1 LHRFIKIAVVST
13 RLNKYCVRAKNQ
25 ESMGQGYRNRK
36 GGSGGNRRR
45 GGFKGRKGGPAIR
58 HEQLEHIGVP
68 LEDVKYDAPRSFQ
81 EMPIHPKLL
90 QNIADLGYENPTEIQ
105 DKTFETVADIED
117 VIGIANT
124 GTGKTGAFLIPII
137 HNLLVEDDDIFQ
149 TLVVLPTR
157 ELAEQVEQEF
167 RKLAKGLDLYT
178 ICCIGGTPVYKDV
191 KKLRRFHHI
200 VVGTPGRLCDLVRQG
215 VLDLSAF
222 SILVIDEFDRLLDM
236 GFSEDVFFL
245 ADEMGERDQTL
256 LFSATIEPKQEKL
269 IEQLMDNPIELKVS
283 SGTTTAEHITQEIVR
298 CTRDEKFD
306 RLLDMLQGDSFEK
319 VLIFAETK
327 VTVSDIAYRLKKER
341 IKVDEIH
348 GDKSQD
354 YRKKAL
360 ARFKT
365 DRIDV
370 LVATDV
376 AARGLDISD
385 VTQVINFEIPRTYDS
400 YIHRI
405 GRTGRAGKAGHA
417 YTFVTTRGKDGGS
430 RGNYNK
436 EGGGDRK
443 SGGDRRY
450 SDDRR
455 SSGGDRRSS
464 SGDRRGN
471 GSGDRRN
478 SGGEDRRSGGRNK
491 PSYRKSRDTQ
501 GKPQRRGGRRD

>member
-1 LHRFIKIAVVST
+1 
-13 RLNKYCVRAKNQ
+13 
-25 ESMGQGYRNRK
+25 MGQGYKSRN
-36 GGSGGNRRR
+36 GGSGGNRGR
-45 GGFKGRKGGPAIR
+45 GGYRGGKSRGGYKGNKKGPGIR
-58 HEQLEHIGVP
+58 HEQLEHEGVP
-68 LEDVKYDAPRSFQ
+68 LEDVKYNSPRTFE
-81 EMPIHPKLL
+81 EMPIHPKLK
-90 QNIADLGYENPTEIQ
+90 QNILDLGYEMPTEIQ
-105 DKTFETVADIED
+105 DKTFETVANIED

-137 HNLLVEDDDIFQ
+137 HNLLDEDDDIFQ

-178 ICCIGGTPVYKDV
+178 ICCIGGTPVYKDI

-200 VVGTPGRLCDLVRQG
+200 VVGTPGRLCDLVKQG
-215 VLDLSAF
+215 KLKLDTF

-245 ADEMGERDQTL
+245 ADEMAERDQTL

-269 IEQLMDNPIELKVS
+269 IEQLMDEPVELKVS

-298 CTRDEKFD
+298 CTRDEKMD
-306 RLLDMLQGDSFEK
+306 KIIEMLQTESFEK

-327 VTVSDIAYRLKKER
+327 SNVSDITYQLKKAR
-341 IKVDEIH
+341 IKADEIH
-348 GDKSQD
+348 GDKTQD

-360 ARFKT
+360 ARFKS
-365 DRIDV
+365 DKIDV

-385 VTQVINFEIPRTYDS
+385 VTQVINYEIPRTYDS

-417 YTFVTTRGKDGGS
+417 YTFVTTRGKDS
-430 RGNYNK
+430 NRGNYNK
-436 EGGGDRK
+436 DNN
-443 SGGDRRY
+443 
-450 SDDRR
+450 
-455 SSGGDRRSS
+455 GDRRSN
-464 SGDRRGN
+464 D
-471 GSGDRRN
+471 
-478 SGGEDRRSGGRNK
+478 RSGGR
-491 PSYRKSRDTQ
+491 PSYRKSRDSQ
-501 GKPQRRGGRRD
+501 GKPQRRNGKRRD

>member
-1 LHRFIKIAVVST
+1 
-13 RLNKYCVRAKNQ
+13 
-25 ESMGQGYRNRK
+25 MGQGYNNRK
-36 GGSGGNRRR
+36 GGSGGGNSRGGGFRGGRGGGGRGR
-45 GGFKGRKGGPAIR
+45 GGFKGGGKGPAIR
-58 HEQLEHIGVP
+58 HEQLEHVGVP
-68 LEDVKYDAPRSFQ
+68 LEDVKYDSPRTFK
-81 EMPIHPKLL
+81 EMPINPKLL
-90 QNIADLGYENPTEIQ
+90 QNILDLGYETPTEIQ
-105 DKTFETVADIED
+105 DKTFETVANIED

-137 HNLLVEDDDIFQ
+137 HNLLADDDDVFQ

-178 ICCIGGTPVYKDV
+178 ICCIGGTPVYKDI

-200 VVGTPGRLCDLVRQG
+200 VVGTPGRLCDLVKQG
-215 VLDLSAF
+215 KLKLETF

-245 ADEMGERDQTL
+245 ADEMAERDQTL

-269 IEQLMDNPIELKVS
+269 IEQLMDEPVELKVS

-298 CTRDEKFD
+298 STRDEKMD
-306 RLLDMLQGDSFEK
+306 KMLEMLKTDAFEK

-327 VTVSDIAYRLKKER
+327 SNVSDITYNLKR
-341 IKVDEIH
+341 AGIKVDEIH
-348 GDKSQD
+348 GDKTQD

-365 DRIDV
+365 DKIDV

-385 VTQVINFEIPRTYDS
+385 VTQVINYEIPRTYDS

-417 YTFVTTRGKDGGS
+417 YTFVTTRGKDS
-430 RGNYNK
+430 NRGNYNK
-436 EGGGDRK
+436 DGGDR
-443 SGGDRRY
+443 G
-450 SDDRR
+450 
-455 SSGGDRRSS
+455 
-464 SGDRRGN
+464 
-471 GSGDRRN
+471 
-478 SGGEDRRSGGRNK
+478 SGGER
-491 PSYRKSRDTQ
+491 PSYRKSRDSE
-501 GKPQRRGGRRD
+501 GKPQRRNSRRRD

>member
-1 LHRFIKIAVVST
+1 
-13 RLNKYCVRAKNQ
+13 
-25 ESMGQGYRNRK
+25 MGQGYGNRK
-36 GGSGGNRRR
+36 GGSGGGRSR
-45 GGFKGRKGGPAIR
+45 GGFKGKKGPSIK

-68 LEDVKYDAPRSFQ
+68 LEDVKYDAPRSFE
-81 EMPIHPKLL
+81 EMPIHPKVK
-90 QNIADLGYENPTEIQ
+90 QNILDLGYEHPTEIQ
-105 DKTFETVADIED
+105 DKTFETVANIED

-137 HNLLVEDDDIFQ
+137 HNLLDEDDDIFQ

-157 ELAEQVEQEF
+157 ELAEQVEEEF
-167 RKLAKGLDLYT
+167 RKLAKGLNLFN

-215 VLDLSAF
+215 VLDLEPF

-245 ADEMGERDQTL
+245 ADKMANRDQTL

-269 IEQLMDNPIELKVS
+269 IEQLMDNPVELKVS

-306 RLLDMLQGDSFEK
+306 RLLEMLQTDAFEK

-327 VTVSDIAYRLKKER
+327 STVSDIAYQLKKAR
-341 IKVDEIH
+341 LKVDEIH

-360 ARFKT
+360 ARFKS
-365 DRIDV
+365 DKIDI

-385 VTQVINFEIPRTYDS
+385 VTQVINYEIPRTYDS

-430 RGNYNK
+430 R
-436 EGGGDRK
+436 
-443 SGGDRRY
+443 SGQGQNRDRRE
-450 SDDRR
+450 
-455 SSGGDRRSS
+455 SSGPR
-464 SGDRRGN
+464 
-471 GSGDRRN
+471 
-478 SGGEDRRSGGRNK
+478 
-491 PSYRKSRDTQ
+491 PSYRKSRDSE
-501 GKPQRRGGRRD
+501 GKPQRRNRKRD